1 MSNGKHIAVICNYAL
16 KPERIGGM
24 DRFFKA
30 YNEQLL
36 QKGHNVTWFFAGERK
51 FDFYS
56 GFELHLTGQ
65 QESVEVFALNFLK
78 ENKNFEI
85 IVTHF
90 LALCTSFYKKLKSE
104 NQPYIIAVDHNP
116 RPIQG
121 FPFKKRIK
129 NKLKGRLYS
138 QYIDCF
144 VGVSQ
149 YTADCILQDYGHDL
163 RKKTRVVYNGIDTS
177 VYLKRTE
184 ENHGKFI
191 VASHLRESKGI
202 QDLIE
207 AVESLPEPI
216 RKILKIDIFGEG
228 PFEKDLKEM
237 VVAYDLQEQFNFK
250 GSSPQLP
257 ELFKNYSYMLQPT
270 YMECFSLS
278 ILESL
283 AANVPVITTPVG
295 GNQEIISH
303 GKNGYIFQ
311 AGKIE
316 ELTELL
322 QKVMTG
328 ELYISQDVS
337 GLIER
342 EYSLE
347 EMVSNHMKLLP
358 CT

>member
-1 MSNGKHIAVICNYAL
+1 MSNGKHIAVICNYEL
-16 KPERIGGM
+16 KPDRIGGM
-24 DRFFKA
+24 ERFFKA
-30 YNEQLL
+30 YNEELL
-36 QKGHNVTWFFAGERK
+36 RKGHKLTWFFSGGRE

-56 GFELHLTGQ
+56 GFELYLAGQ
-65 QESVEVFALNFLK
+65 QESVETFALNFLK
-78 ENKNFEI
+78 ENESFDI

-90 LALCTSFYKKLKSE
+90 LALCTSFYKKLKS
-104 NQPYIIAVDHNP
+104 NSQPYIIAVDHNP
-116 RPIQG
+116 RPLNG
-121 FPFKKRIK
+121 FPLKKRIK
-129 NKLKGRLYS
+129 NKLKGKLYS

-149 YTADCILQDYGHDL
+149 YTADCILQDYGSNL

-177 VYLKRTE
+177 AYLKRTE
-184 ENHGKFI
+184 ENRGKFI

-207 AVESLPEPI
+207 AVKVLPESV
-216 RKILKIDIFGEG
+216 RKVLKIDIFGEG

-237 VVAYDLQEQFNFK
+237 VAAYGLQEQFNFK
-250 GSSPQLP
+250 GSSPHLP
-257 ELFKNYSYMLQPT
+257 EIFRNYSYMLQPT

-295 GNQEIISH
+295 GNPEIMSH
-303 GKNGYIFQ
+303 GKNGFMFQ
-311 AGKIE
+311 AGDIK
-316 ELTELL
+316 ELSELL

-328 ELYISQDVS
+328 ELDISQDVS

-347 EMVSNHMKLLP
+347 RMVANHIKLLP
-358 CT
+358 CI